1 MKFPQHNLN
10 IDEYLTKV
18 KSLINDLDCEIFID
32 TNIISQLYRL
42 NDNARNDFYDWI
54 EKCKGRFHI
63 PVWSIHEYSKRV
75 YSKNTNDYLAELSKI
90 QTCSKELHTI
100 SEFVK
105 GYVGESLLKGS
116 IYQDKTEELFS
127 DIDKVNDLLEKINK
141 AINSKRNEHQS
152 IVHKEIIDKLQ
163 LYALNSDVYG
173 LLKDIHSEPEWR
185 FDGKIPP
192 GFKDDDKSSNRIGDL
207 IIWKELLAYCA
218 NKGSK
223 KAILISR
230 DCKQDFTYLPDYQ
243 ICDGRKASNT
253 EKLRIA
259 HESLVYEFQIATGS
273 DEFVIIEF
281 ATFVKIIASQY
292 RNLAKSFQIAT
303 AQEYQNAIVDDGE
316 WLYVS
321 VISNDTQGPDPN
333 VELDNDKQVEL
344 EGKEQDII
352 IYSADAL
359 QDSLY
364 NCDSSQRV
372 FDKIIEDLRN
382 YNWYVQNPAINQLM
396 KFKDLPYNA
405 SEDNLN
411 STFVLGRNITQ
422 CAEGSSGS
430 AISFIEHLHSY
441 ISSWPLEFKRALV
454 DGLLYEVFFNANGL
468 IRPKG
473 FKATYYEDMMREIP
487 LLGLPDPYAFVNSEL
502 KRKGRKRFVPT
513 VGSNEEYTFR
523 FKLDDDNHTTNI
535 YCNDNDISD
544 TFKYGYYSYEFSS
557 VYGLKSAL
565 SIYFAILE
573 KSIIIDKLPA
583 EISSITYCTESF
595 SSEDLPF

>member
-1 MKFPQHNLN
+1 
-10 IDEYLTKV
+10 
-18 KSLINDLDCEIFID
+18 
-32 TNIISQLYRL
+32 
-42 NDNARNDFYDWI
+42 
-54 EKCKGRFHI
+54 
-63 PVWSIHEYSKRV
+63 
-75 YSKNTNDYLAELSKI
+75 
-90 QTCSKELHTI
+90 
-100 SEFVK
+100 
-105 GYVGESLLKGS
+105 
-116 IYQDKTEELFS
+116 
-127 DIDKVNDLLEKINK
+127 
-141 AINSKRNEHQS
+141 
-152 IVHKEIIDKLQ
+152 
-163 LYALNSDVYG
+163 
-173 LLKDIHSEPEWR
+173 
-185 FDGKIPP
+185 
-192 GFKDDDKSSNRIGDL
+192 
-207 IIWKELLAYCA
+207 
-218 NKGSK
+218 
-223 KAILISR
+223 
-230 DCKQDFTYLPDYQ
+230 
-243 ICDGRKASNT
+243 
-253 EKLRIA
+253 
-259 HESLVYEFQIATGS
+259 
-273 DEFVIIEF
+273 
-281 ATFVKIIASQY
+281 
-292 RNLAKSFQIAT
+292 
-303 AQEYQNAIVDDGE
+303 
-316 WLYVS
+316 
-321 VISNDTQGPDPN
+321 
-333 VELDNDKQVEL
+333 
-344 EGKEQDII
+344 
-352 IYSADAL
+352 
-359 QDSLY
+359 
-364 NCDSSQRV
+364 
-372 FDKIIEDLRN
+372 
-382 YNWYVQNPAINQLM
+382 M

-544 TFKYGYYSYEFSS
+544 AFKYGYYPYEFSS